1 MGEAD
6 RPSITHVIFDL
17 DGLLV
22 DTEPTYTEVNQ
33 RTMARFGKEFRLDL
47 KPRTMG
53 MKHDAAIQL
62 MLDAVGLFGLDFHHK
77 TMGEA
82 DRPSITHVIFDL
94 DGLLVDTEPTYTEV
108 NQRTMARFGKE
119 FRLDLKPRTMGMK
132 HDAAIQL
139 MLDAV
144 GLHDKV
150 SVAEY
155 CAIYDPDLRARLP
168 YCPMMKGAMRLVR
181 HLAKHNIPMAICSGS
196 RTREFNLKVQNHK
209 ELTDLIPLQV
219 RASDDPE
226 IAEGKPAPD
235 AFLVTMRRFAVKP
248 ADASNVLVFEDAP
261 NGVLAAVAAGM
272 HVVMVPDLSYAS
284 PPESVKHRIAF
295 VLNSL
300 EDFKPESMGLP
311 PYD

>member
-77 TMGEA
+77 SLA
-82 DRPSITHVIFDL
+82 FL
-94 DGLLVDTEPTYTEV
+94 
-108 NQRTMARFGKE
+108 
-119 FRLDLKPRTMGMK
+119 
-132 HDAAIQL
+132 
-139 MLDAV
+139 V